1 MCDYSLM
8 SHPSRLA
15 IEGEE
20 LVAHRFL
27 GWTVGLVSPHDL
39 RLASNPR
46 PLQSKNCWSVL
57 CEMFEPPRSRRMPV
71 VCIPPGSRL
80 LVRDIPEELQ
90 SDLNVGRIEE
100 VTFTQISA
108 APYSYRDAI
117 RFRNGRQITLQRL
130 EEGQRIR
137 VLDLSVADFV
147 DSASVLLEQAG

>member
-8 SHPSRLA
+8 SHPNRLA
-15 IEGEE
+15 MEGEE

-27 GWTVGLVSPHDL
+27 GCTVGLVSPHDL
-39 RLASNPR
+39 RLARNPR
-46 PLQSKNCWSVL
+46 RGPSKDCWSVL
-57 CEMFEPPRSRRMPV
+57 CELFEPSRSVRMPV

-90 SDLNVGRIEE
+90 TDLRVCRIEE

-108 APYSYRDAI
+108 APFSYRDAI

-130 EEGQRIR
+130 EEGQRVR
-137 VLDLSVADFV
+137 VLDLSMANFMDTG
-147 DSASVLLEQAG
+147 SELLEQAG